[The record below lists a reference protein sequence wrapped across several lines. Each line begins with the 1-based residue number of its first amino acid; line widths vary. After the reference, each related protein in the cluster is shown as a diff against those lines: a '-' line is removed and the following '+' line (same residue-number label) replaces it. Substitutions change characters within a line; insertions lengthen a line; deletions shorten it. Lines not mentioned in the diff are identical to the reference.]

1 MAVLVGVLGVAAA
14 LAAGHLVAGVLNPN
28 ASPFVAVGN
37 TAIDLAPAPVKEFA
51 IRAFGPADKLVLI
64 GGMGVVLLGFAVVAG
79 LLSRRGPW
87 PGTVFAVVLGGLGA
101 GAVLARPDLGPVDLL
116 APAASLVVGAVAF
129 RWLHASA
136 VRRGAGGGR
145 AGGEGTSADRRRF
158 LVMSAGLAAGAG
170 VAGAGG
176 QLLAGR
182 EDSRAVLG
190 PLTPVTPAPPIAAGA
205 DFASLGTPRFI
216 TANRDFY
223 RVDTA
228 LSVPRV
234 RAEDWALRVHGAVD
248 DEVVLRYAD
257 VRRMPLVERTV
268 TLTCVSNEVGGTY
281 VSTSNFIGVP
291 LRELLGRAGVKAGA
305 DQLFATSVD
314 GWTSGTPVADVL
326 DRGLLAIGM
335 NGQPLPSEHGF
346 PARLVVPGI
355 YGYASAAKWVVDLE
369 LNRFTDKQSYWLTR
383 GWAKFAPIKTQS
395 RIDVPAAF
403 ATVPAGGVSVAGI
416 AYAQHRGIA
425 KVEVRVDEGPWLT
438 AELATEVNLDTW
450 RMWRAEVDL
459 APGPHTVE
467 CRATDRTGAT
477 QTADR
482 VPPIPDGATGWHS
495 AQFTVQ

>member
-1 MAVLVGVLGVAAA
+1 VAVLVGVLGVAAA

-51 IRAFGPADKLVLI
+51 IRAFGSADKLVLI
-64 GGMGVVLLGFAVVAG
+64 SGMGVVLLGFAVVAG

-87 PGTVFAVVLGGLGA
+87 PGTVLAVVLGGLGA
-101 GAVLARPDLGPVDLL
+101 GAVLARPDLGAVDLL
-116 APAASLVVGAVAF
+116 APAASLVVGVVVF
-129 RWLHASA
+129 RWLHALA
-136 VRRGAGGGR
+136 VGRR

-158 LVMSAGLAAGAG
+158 LVMSAGLAVGAG
-170 VAGAGG
+170 VAGGGG

-182 EDSRAVLG
+182 PESPAVLG
-190 PLTPVTPAPPIAAGA
+190 PLAPATPAPPIPAGA
-205 DFASLGTPRFI
+205 DFASLGTPRFV

-234 RAEDWALRVHGAVD
+234 RAEDWTLRVHGGVD

-257 VRRMPLVERTV
+257 IRRMPLVERTV

-291 LRELLGRAGVKAGA
+291 LRELLSGAGVKAGA

-335 NGQPLPSEHGF
+335 NGVPLPTEHGF
-346 PARLVVPGI
+346 PARLVVPGL
-355 YGYASAAKWVVDLE
+355 YGYASATKWVVDLE

-425 KVEVRVDEGPWLT
+425 KVEVRVDDGPWRT

-459 APGPHTVE
+459 EPGPHTVE
-467 CRATDRTGAT
+467 CRATDRTGAV
-477 QTADR
+477 QTAGR
-482 VPPIPDGATGWHS
+482 VPPIPDGATGRHS